1 MSQAYPKPLPRFYAE
16 GAHEFYDGCKQ
27 RQLLIQQCTEC
38 GKFRF
43 PPQRMCG
50 ACHSLKST
58 WTPVSGKGHIA
69 TFTVIPGYQRRAV
82 PMFTWPSDAYP
93 INVIIVE
100 LPDADGVHIVSNIVD
115 CDLDELRVGMEVE
128 VVFEDV
134 TDEITLPRFRPVTV
148 GENR

>member
-1 MSQAYPKPLPRFYAE
+1 M
-16 GAHEFYDGCKQ
+16 
-27 RQLLIQQCTEC
+27 
-38 GKFRF
+38 
-43 PPQRMCG
+43 
-50 ACHSLKST
+50 
-58 WTPVSGKGHIA
+58 SGKGRIA

>member
-1 MSQAYPKPLPRFYAE
+1 MSDSYLKPQPRYYSE
-16 GAHEFYDGCKQ
+16 GAHEFYEGCKHG
-27 RQLLIQQCTEC
+27 QLLIQQCVDC

-50 ACHSLKST
+50 ACHSLKSA
-58 WTPVSGKGHIA
+58 WTPVSGKGRIA
-69 TFTVIPGYQRRAV
+69 TFTVIPGFERRAV

-134 TDEITLPRFRPVTV
+134 TDKLTLPRFRPVA
-148 GENR
+148 GKEHK